1 MFYQKR
7 VGKKK
12 ALTDPVKII
21 SFPGQNEKQA
31 KSEKKS
37 TVSKKNTEDLPRPSL
52 NREAKVLKAPT
63 GNLKSSYLSIK
74 ELQNAEVKKENKQQ
88 DLTADKPKNNFSFDD
103 LKMAWRKF
111 AYKSKENGLD
121 TLFTAMTSRD
131 PQLESDYEVIHTVD
145 NGVQQTFV
153 VQNETSILTFLRQ
166 ELQNWSISLT
176 VNIETEEN
184 SNKQLYSGQDK
195 FKDMAER
202 NPHLKTLQQRFKL
215 DIDF

>member
-21 SFPGQNEKQA
+21 SFPGQNEKQT
-31 KSEKKS
+31 KSEKKLI
-37 TVSKKNTEDLPRPSL
+37 VSKKNTEDLPRPSL

>member
-12 ALTDPVKII
+12 TLTDPVKII

-37 TVSKKNTEDLPRPSL
+37 TVSKKNTEDLPRLSL